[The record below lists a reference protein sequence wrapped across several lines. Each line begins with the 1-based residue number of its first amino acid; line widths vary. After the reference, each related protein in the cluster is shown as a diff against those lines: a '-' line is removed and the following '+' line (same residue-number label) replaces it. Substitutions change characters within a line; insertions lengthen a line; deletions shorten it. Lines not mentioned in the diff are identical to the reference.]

1 MSLSIGEVARRS
13 GLSHDA
19 LRYYERAGL
28 VPPPRRAGSGH
39 RRYDESVL
47 DLLGVITAL
56 RTVGFSITEVQRV
69 LQVKDVNATV
79 GARIEAMH
87 ATFDELEDS
96 LDAKEAA
103 LHAARSQLHAWRE
116 EMDS

>member
-1 MSLSIGEVARRS
+1 
-13 GLSHDA
+13 
-19 LRYYERAGL
+19 
-28 VPPPRRAGSGH
+28 
-39 RRYDESVL
+39 
-47 DLLGVITAL
+47 VITAL

-116 EMDS
+116 EMDSYDGPLDG